1 MLCSFEAESN
11 DLVVGLLP
19 VQNCRVEEHRMLQSL
34 LARTKDWRGL
44 ESKSCPS
51 SEDHCFPMRA
61 SKLTAQVRTTCP
73 VKPPG
78 DAITSAKNKVKNMD
92 QTSEAASP
100 LPLV

>member
-19 VQNCRVEEHRMLQSL
+19 VQNCRVGEHRMLQSL

-44 ESKSCPS
+44 ESKSCPQKIS
-51 SEDHCFPMRA
+51 FPMRA
-61 SKLTAQVRTTCP
+61 SKLTAQVRITCR

-92 QTSEAASP
+92 QTSEASSP